1 MLQTFTTN
9 RKSSGLFSTT
19 AYRLVYNQASIKEL
33 LHTPFDFDAINKQT
47 ALKKLTYP
55 TSHRETLCT
64 VLKEQY
70 SNYELSELTRK
81 NLALLAEENTFTIT
95 TGHQL
100 NLFTG
105 PLYVIYKIL
114 HIINLTEELN
124 AQNNGNHYVPVF
136 WMATEDHDF
145 EEVNHA
151 TIFGKKLAWEKTQ
164 NGPVGQYA
172 LKNWEELQEQ
182 LHQLF
187 SKHPDSEIH
196 SIINQYNGSN
206 FSEATKRLV
215 HALFNEFGLIILE
228 PNDARLKKLFSPIV
242 TEEINRSFI
251 DKNVSATFEI
261 MHQLQLKT
269 QANPRPINLFYI
281 DQSVRERIVPTEK
294 GSFEIATIGELPEST
309 IHQWIEE
316 SPEKFSPNV
325 LMRPLYQETILP
337 NLVYVGGAGEINYWT
352 QLKSSF
358 DAAGL
363 LFPLIQVRLSAL
375 LVDQSIQKKWLKL
388 GFEWSQLFNPTS
400 ELQKEFIKKNDH
412 ELLDFTNLDEQH
424 LQLKNQLEQ
433 QILSV
438 DTQLIK
444 FAEAEISKLSK
455 QIDGIKEKLVKHQKT
470 HFEQAMKQIEDIH
483 LKLFGTGS
491 FQERTD
497 NFFSFCPTGEIHS
510 KIKALKNVLNPL
522 EKDLQIVLLDT

>member
-1 MLQTFTTN
+1 
-9 RKSSGLFSTT
+9 
-19 AYRLVYNQASIKEL
+19 
-33 LHTPFDFDAINKQT
+33 
-47 ALKKLTYP
+47 
-55 TSHRETLCT
+55 
-64 VLKEQY
+64 
-70 SNYELSELTRK
+70 
-81 NLALLAEENTFTIT
+81 
-95 TGHQL
+95 
-100 NLFTG
+100 
-105 PLYVIYKIL
+105 
-114 HIINLTEELN
+114 
-124 AQNNGNHYVPVF
+124 
-136 WMATEDHDF
+136 
-145 EEVNHA
+145 
-151 TIFGKKLAWEKTQ
+151 
-164 NGPVGQYA
+164 
-172 LKNWEELQEQ
+172 
-182 LHQLF
+182 
-187 SKHPDSEIH
+187 
-196 SIINQYNGSN
+196 
-206 FSEATKRLV
+206 
-215 HALFNEFGLIILE
+215 
-228 PNDARLKKLFSPIV
+228 
-242 TEEINRSFI
+242 
-251 DKNVSATFEI
+251 

-294 GSFEIATIGELPEST
+294 GSFEIATIGELPAST

-375 LVDQSIQKKWLKL
+375 LVDQSIQKKWLNL

-497 NFFSFCPTGEIHS
+497 NLFSFCPTGEIHS